1 MLAQQIVNG
10 LSLGAVYA
18 MVAVAFTL
26 TMGILNFLNFSIPGI
41 FMLAGMCAWAG
52 LRAGMPLAAVLLL
65 AVAVGALTSLLVE
78 RFTYRRMQGGN
89 HMIPLVSSMAFL
101 ILFENSVLIAWG
113 SDLQRVEL
121 PFRSVSV
128 TIGTAVVSVPQIVG
142 LIGAVGAIWALDLVL
157 KRTRVG
163 RGLRTIAENSET
175 AAMLGVPVGR
185 IVPVVFLIGGV
196 FTALAGFAFAI
207 NYQQVHPFMGEE
219 VALKAISAMV
229 IGGMGNIWGAILG
242 GLAIGIVE
250 TASIQ
255 WFGARAVDISVYGLL
270 LLILLFR
277 PTGLLGG
284 GTPAAGRV

>member
-18 MVAVAFTL
+18 MVALAFTL

-41 FMLAGMCAWAG
+41 FMLAGMCVWAG

-65 AVAVGALTSLLVE
+65 AVAVGAVASLLVE

-128 TIGTAVVSVPQIVG
+128 TIGSAVVSVPQIVG

-163 RGLRTIAENSET
+163 RGLRTIAENAET

-250 TASIQ
+250 TAAIQ
-255 WFGARAVDISVYGLL
+255 WFGARTVDIWVYGLL
-270 LLILLFR
+270 LVILFFR
-277 PTGLLGG
+277 STGLLGG